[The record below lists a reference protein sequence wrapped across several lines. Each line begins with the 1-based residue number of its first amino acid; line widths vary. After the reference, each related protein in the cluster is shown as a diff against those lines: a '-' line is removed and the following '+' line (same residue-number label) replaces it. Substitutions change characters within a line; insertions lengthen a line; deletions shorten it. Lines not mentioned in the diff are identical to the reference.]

1 MGASLSG
8 WDLSCPIDLN
18 GLQPRDRLWLGLKAM
33 TEEVASSNCP
43 ASSSVVFAL
52 VFDLLASKGCLFL
65 TFLRLFPLTFL
76 VVFKTSGLEGDS
88 CFSFGEG
95 TMPSPCSSLG
105 LTLADCLEDDF
116 PMFLLV
122 PATDSPSSTRLMSS
136 GATCLLLLAPRD
148 QTGWLKLRYE
158 SFTLILYK
166 ELSSS
171 IFQSLSVSESVCKA
185 SVTPV
190 HFVQNIKA

>member
-1 MGASLSG
+1 MGASFSG

-18 GLQPRDRLWLGLKAM
+18 GLQPRDNLWLGLKAM
-33 TEEVASSNCP
+33 TEEMASSNCP

-88 CFSFGEG
+88 CFSFWEG
-95 TMPSPCSSLG
+95 TSPCSSLG

-116 PMFLLV
+116 PMFLLF
-122 PATDSPSSTRLMSS
+122 PAADSPSSTRLMSS

-158 SFTLILYK
+158 SFTLIL
-166 ELSSS
+166 
-171 IFQSLSVSESVCKA
+171 
-185 SVTPV
+185 
-190 HFVQNIKA
+190 

>member
-18 GLQPRDRLWLGLKAM
+18 GLQPRDCLWLGLKAM
-33 TEEVASSNCP
+33 TEEVASSKCP

-65 TFLRLFPLTFL
+65 TFLRLFPFTFL
-76 VVFKTSGLEGDS
+76 VVFKTSGLECDS
-88 CFSFGEG
+88 CLSFGEG
-95 TMPSPCSSLG
+95 TMPPPCSSLG

-158 SFTLILYK
+158 SFTLIL
-166 ELSSS
+166 
-171 IFQSLSVSESVCKA
+171 
-185 SVTPV
+185 
-190 HFVQNIKA
+190 